1 MRLATVSGG
10 LAPLRAL
17 ILSRWSPGL
26 GVALVLA
33 AFYWSSAATRA
44 GGGDWGQFQTFG
56 YMGGIAHPPGYPL
69 IIGSTY
75 LATRVVGF
83 AEPAHVANIV
93 GATYAVAA
101 GVVLFYASW
110 LLTRSRL
117 AALLATVVF
126 ATGYSI
132 WAEAT
137 QVGFVSVQTLLVFLL
152 VGTLS
157 AYDDQPTAS
166 RLIAV
171 AFATGLS
178 LTNHGLSIFM
188 LPATAMFVV
197 SRRSPGIASPG
208 TLARVAAAFTL
219 GLTPWLH
226 VLRGLVVPV
235 PIDRPEKLTRLSLL
249 DLRRQVIDRSLAKE
263 SQSGAS
269 DQFLETGR
277 QKLLAEWPS
286 FAHDTLR
293 EYGWVWIV
301 PALVG
306 WIVLTRQRPRLA
318 AWIAW
323 TGLATLWFSLV
334 TPPLLDSDRYFSVI
348 FALLAVCLAVGI
360 KWAMREVP
368 RIVGAIGLDRLQM
381 ASLVVSLAVVLS
393 VGLRIHQQ
401 LTGPARIN
409 VVRLRENAEE
419 QAEMGL
425 GIVRQMERGSVY
437 FTNWTSSWYPR
448 YARHVLGVDRDLSI
462 ETVDYGSM
470 GFERASE
477 ILASGRRLYLQRS
490 TPQYERAFNLVKRSG
505 VFYEVLP
512 KT

>member
-1 MRLATVSGG
+1 ML
-10 LAPLRAL
+10 
-17 ILSRWSPGL
+17 LSRWFPGAM
-26 GVALVLA
+26 VALVLG
-33 AFYWSSAATRA
+33 AFYWPSAVTRV

-56 YMGGIAHPPGYPL
+56 FMGGIAHSPGYPL
-69 IIGSTY
+69 IIGSNY
-75 LATRVVGF
+75 LATRVVRF
-83 AEPAHVANIV
+83 AEPAHLANIV

-101 GVVLFYASW
+101 GVALFYSGW

-117 AALLATVVF
+117 AALVATVVF
-126 ATGYSI
+126 TTGYGI

-152 VGTLS
+152 VSALA
-157 AYDDQPTAS
+157 AYDDQPTRI
-166 RLIAV
+166 RLAAV

-188 LPATAMFVV
+188 LPATAVYV
-197 SRRSPGIASPG
+197 ASRRFPGFAHPG
-208 TLARVAAAFTL
+208 TLARVVAAFTF

-235 PIDRPEKLTRLSLL
+235 PIDRPENLTRLSLL
-249 DLRRQVIDRSLAKE
+249 DLRRQIIDRSLAKE
-263 SQSGAS
+263 SQTSAS
-269 DQFLETGR
+269 DQLLETGR

-293 EYGWVWIV
+293 EYGWVWIA
-301 PALVG
+301 PSLFGWLALA
-306 WIVLTRQRPRLA
+306 RQRPRLA

-360 KWAMREVP
+360 GWAVHAVP
-368 RIVGAIGLDRLQM
+368 QLVGTFASDRLRA
-381 ASLVVSLAVVLS
+381 ASLVVSLVVL
-393 VGLRIHQQ
+393 VAAGLRIHQQ
-401 LTGPARIN
+401 LAGPARIN

-419 QAEMGL
+419 QAEIGL
-425 GIVRQMERGSVY
+425 GIVRHMEPGGVY

-448 YARHVLGVDRDLSI
+448 YARHVLGVDRDLII

-470 GFERASE
+470 GFERANE
-477 ILASGRRLYLQRS
+477 ILTSGRRLYLQRS
-490 TPQYERAFNLVKRSG
+490 TPRYQEAFSLVKRAG